1 VASCL
6 LEREAFAQGAELDYH
21 APAACPSAEE
31 FSARV
36 ARTLQRPLAELER
49 LGRFRVTIAA
59 DQQGYQLTV
68 SSEVRGERG
77 TRVLSA
83 PDCSSV
89 ADAGALSIAMALGSA
104 TQAEDGPQRTSEASA
119 DVAPNALAPGAEST
133 VPGADRAVP
142 VAPASSER
150 TPRSGSGSESAA
162 PPRNTFALQLLGD
175 YGALPRVSPGMRL
188 SVGRAGKRWS
198 GRLGVGALLPATRWV
213 EGESGSVGGRFWLGA
228 GRAEGC
234 WRTAGDA
241 RNSLDACLVFEAGAL
256 PGAGVGVDVPKQST
270 LPWLAPGARFVGAVP
285 LTTSRAQALL
295 GVEGVVPLL
304 SKRFTVERG
313 RTELHRPAR
322 LVGRVDLGVAWQF

>member
-1 VASCL
+1 L
-6 LEREAFAQGAELDYH
+6 LEREALAQGAGLDYH

-36 ARTLQRPLAELER
+36 ARTLQRPLADFER

-59 DQQGYQLTV
+59 EQQGYQLTV

-83 PDCSSV
+83 PDCGSV

-104 TQAEDGPQRTSEASA
+104 MQPENGSQRTSEAT
-119 DVAPNALAPGAEST
+119 VGAPGDARPPGPDSAVT
-133 VPGADRAVP
+133 ATNSPVPA
-142 VAPASSER
+142 APASSER
-150 TPRSGSGSESAA
+150 APRSGTGSESAA
-162 PPRNTFALQLLGD
+162 SPRNTFALQLLGD

-213 EGESGSVGGRFWLGA
+213 EGGSGSVGGRFWLGA

-241 RNSLDACLVFEAGAL
+241 RNSLDVCLVFEAGAL